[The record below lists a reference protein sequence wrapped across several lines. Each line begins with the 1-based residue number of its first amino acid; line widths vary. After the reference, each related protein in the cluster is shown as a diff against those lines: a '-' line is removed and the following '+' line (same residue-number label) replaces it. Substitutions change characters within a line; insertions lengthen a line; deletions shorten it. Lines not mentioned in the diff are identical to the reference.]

1 MERIQL
7 LFDQRQYYQ
16 DNTIAGVGQCCHALL
31 LRTRIDHNTDLL
43 YSGKN
48 RTKKSYV
55 KKDYLPDQTPWH
67 HIYCQDTSQLYLELI
82 RVLNFFP
89 KYFYRKMV
97 IRFTLSDYDFSLIFG
112 TTFF

>member
-1 MERIQL
+1 VERIQL

-31 LRTRIDHNTDLL
+31 LRTRIDRNTDLL

-67 HIYCQDTSQLYLELI
+67 HIYCQDTSQLKWSLLE
-82 RVLNFFP
+82 
-89 KYFYRKMV
+89 
-97 IRFTLSDYDFSLIFG
+97 FSTSFQ
-112 TTFF
+112 